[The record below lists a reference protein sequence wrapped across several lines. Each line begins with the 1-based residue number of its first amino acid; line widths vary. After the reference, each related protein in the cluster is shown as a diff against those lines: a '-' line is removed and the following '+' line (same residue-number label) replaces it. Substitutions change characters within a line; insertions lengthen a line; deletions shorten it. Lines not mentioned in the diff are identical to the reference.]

1 MEKRL
6 ESSVLSKLQ
15 KLKNELNEENKD
27 SVNEQQEEEPISIEK
42 LPVFENI
49 SNTHFDFES
58 KRFYFDDIYFSNSKI
73 IRM

>member
-1 MEKRL
+1 MEKSL
-6 ESSVLSKLQ
+6 ESSVLTNLKI
-15 KLKNELNEENKD
+15 LKNELNEDKID
-27 SVNEQQEEEPISIEK
+27 SVEEQEQEAISIEK

-58 KRFYFDDIYFSNSKI
+58 KKFYFDDIYFANSKI